1 MEKFDSF
8 FRKLYLIVIITQPR
22 TQAIFSY
29 SWCHGHLLRKYPGIV
44 WSRVSQNLGGN
55 NKFLLA
61 VAAPGGG
68 GGNASPPQ
76 IIFFRPP
83 PPFCPPQKNVLVTES
98 D

>member
-1 MEKFDSF
+1 MEKLDSF

-29 SWCHGHLLRKYPGIV
+29 TWCHGHLLRKYPGIV

-55 NKFLLA
+55 NNFLLA
-61 VAAPGGG
+61 VAAPGEGGKVGG
-68 GGNASPPQ
+68 GGNAPPNY
-76 IIFFRPP
+76 FLPP
-83 PPFCPPQKNVLVTES
+83 SKNVLVTQS